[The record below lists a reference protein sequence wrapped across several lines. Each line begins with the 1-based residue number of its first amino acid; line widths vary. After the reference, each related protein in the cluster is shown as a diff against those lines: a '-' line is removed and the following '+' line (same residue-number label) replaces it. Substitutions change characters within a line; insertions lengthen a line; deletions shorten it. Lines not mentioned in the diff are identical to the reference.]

1 MSTTIEDRVFLVTGA
16 NSGIGEATALGL
28 GRLGGSVVMACRSA
42 TRGEAARQDIVR
54 QSGNSRVSLELVD
67 LASEASTRA
76 FAEAFQ
82 RKYSRLDVLIN
93 NAGLYTAHRNVPADG
108 LQQTSAVHYPSG
120 VPLTPLVPD
129 LRTTSWP

>member
-28 GRLGGSVVMACRSA
+28 ARLGGTVVMACRSA

-54 QSGNSRVSLELVD
+54 QSGNSRVALELVD
-67 LASEASTRA
+67 LASEDSTRA

-82 RKYSRLDVLIN
+82 RKYSRLDVHIN
-93 NAGLYTAHRNVPADG
+93 NAGLYTAHHYVQEDVIDQNVDN
-108 LQQTSAVHYPSG
+108 
-120 VPLTPLVPD
+120 
-129 LRTTSWP
+129 

>member
-1 MSTTIEDRVFLVTGA
+1 MSATIEDRVFLVTGA

-28 GRLGGSVVMACRSA
+28 ARLGGTVVMACRSA

-67 LASEASTRA
+67 LASEGSTRA

-82 RKYSRLDVLIN
+82 RKYSRRDVLITN
-93 NAGLYTAHRNVPADG
+93 EVVFNTDSYVKAEGRV
-108 LQQTSAVHYPSG
+108 QTFG
-120 VPLTPLVPD
+120 D
-129 LRTTSWP
+129 I